1 MCRYRQ
7 VQNTY
12 SRCGHV
18 IREPDELIPCADRFC
33 KFSAYHPP
41 DCGPNCSK
49 TCWQYRQFPEQYN
62 PLVNN
67 VCPSCYRAG
76 MR

>member
-18 IREPDELIPCADRFC
+18 IREPDELVRTCISERKRISHSHTRFAQIPCADRFC

-49 TCWQYRQFPEQYN
+49 TCWQ
-62 PLVNN
+62 
-67 VCPSCYRAG
+67 
-76 MR
+76 

>member
-18 IREPDELIPCADRFC
+18 IREPDVLIPCADRFC

-62 PLVNN
+62 PLINN
-67 VCPSCYRAG
+67 VCPSCYNAG